1 MSPLR
6 LAIAALMSAVLIALL
21 GWQLRREQ
29 LVKACLEVGGMWHG
43 PQSACKG
50 PLRPILRRDLER
62 S

>member
-1 MSPLR
+1 MSMML
-6 LAIAALMSAVLIALL
+6 VALL
-21 GWQLRREQ
+21 AWQLRREQ
-29 LVKACLEVGGMWHG
+29 LVKACLDVGGMWHG